1 MVRGRYE
8 RSERMNMTR
17 DELEQ
22 GRHRGYRTYGYFWS
36 FCEQNRCCED
46 CDKLVRIGCILKR
59 KIEDV
64 QTKRILK
71 ICKPEP

>member
-1 MVRGRYE
+1 
-8 RSERMNMTR
+8 MTR

-22 GRHRGYRTYGYFWS
+22 GRYRGYRTYGYFWS

-71 ICKPEP
+71 ICKPEPQKGEENGEIH

>member
-1 MVRGRYE
+1 
-8 RSERMNMTR
+8 MTR

-22 GRHRGYRTYGYFWS
+22 GRHRGNRTYGYFWS

-46 CDKLVRIGCILKR
+46 CDKFVRIGCILKR

-71 ICKPEP
+71 ICKPELWKGEDDADNSQI

>member
-1 MVRGRYE
+1 
-8 RSERMNMTR
+8 MTR
-17 DELEQ
+17 DELER
-22 GRHRGYRTYGYFWS
+22 GRYRGHRMYGYFWS

-59 KIEDV
+59 KIEDA

-71 ICKPEP
+71 ICKPEPQKGVDNAEIH